1 MLIYLDNRLVGDTV
15 AGAEGRWSY
24 APAEPVSEGL
34 HSLRVDQVG
43 SDGEVLARVDTP
55 FSREAMR
62 IASAGE
68 DFVIVQPGN
77 SLRRIARRTSGLG
90 LQSSVTYE
98 AHQAQ
103 ITDPALIYPGTDFQL
118 PAMNR
123 RSAVAPQG
131 KH

>member
-43 SDGEVLARVDTP
+43 SDGEVLARVETP

-62 IASAGE
+62 VASAGE

-77 SLRRIARRTSGLG
+77 SLWRIARRNYGHG
-90 LQSSVTYE
+90 IQYSVFYE
-98 AHQAQ
+98 ADPAQ
-103 ITDPALIYPGTDFQL
+103 IRGTRLIHPGPDQV
-118 PAMNR
+118 R
-123 RSAVAPQG
+123 RAAGWEKGGQ
-131 KH
+131 